1 MLKKPIC
8 CSYREYVELR
18 EAYKALLADNQK
30 LQADNREL
38 RDKLTN
44 MEIKVRILE
53 EDRPRVA
60 YKCDGRACKDDCD
73 LYDCKLTTDINHAV
87 NFKRTGAYYAE
98 IVEGAMVVRSPD
110 KGADDNA

>member
-1 MLKKPIC
+1 MLTKPIC
-8 CSYREYVELR
+8 FSYREYIELR
-18 EAYKALLADNQK
+18 DAYKQLLADNQK
-30 LQADNREL
+30 LTADNREL

-73 LYDCKLTTDINHAV
+73 LYGCELTTDIEHAA
-87 NFKRTGAYYAE
+87 NFKRTGSYYSE
-98 IVEGAMVVRSPD
+98 IVDGETVVRGPETELND
-110 KGADDNA
+110 